1 MLAVRW
7 SVREVLGRLREDSCH
22 GQGVL
27 VKAVPVVLGVLL
39 AARGRLREVRR
50 QSQAEREVRVLEVRR
65 IWSEARVRVERA
77 GQLQWLVVL
86 GLDLVVLEVMSLE
99 REVRERLRVDLC
111 HGQGVLDLTAL
122 VVLEA
127 LLAARGRLLEAHW
140 L

>member
-1 MLAVRW
+1 MPV
-7 SVREVLGRLREDSCH
+7 G
-22 GQGVL
+22 
-27 VKAVPVVLGVLL
+27 VVLGVLL

-86 GLDLVVLEVMSLE
+86 GLDLVVLEAMSLG
-99 REVRERLRVDLC
+99 REVLERRREDLC
-111 HGQGVLDLTAL
+111 HGQGVRDLEAL
-122 VVLEA
+122 VVRRV